1 MVSIDLYLN
10 ETTRHAH
17 LILPPTFALE
27 HANYDLVFHALAV
40 RNTVKYSPPLFRAET
55 GTREDWQILLDLATR
70 LETARGGGRLR
81 PALKRA
87 LLKAIGPDGILAFL
101 LRKGPYGAGFLPFRR
116 GLTLGQ
122 VKGAPHGLD
131 LGALEPAL
139 PGRLYTRGRRI
150 DLAPERLRED
160 VARAATALTLPP
172 KPAELCLV
180 GRRDL
185 RSNNS
190 WMHNSP
196 RLTKGRDRCTLHMH
210 PRDASERRLASGQRV
225 RISSRTGS
233 VLAAL
238 EVTED
243 MMPGVVSLPH
253 GWGHDRTGTRLSVA
267 QATPGVSLN
276 DLTDESLVDTLC
288 GNARFSGLPV
298 EVSGSAGRPHP

>member
-40 RNTVKYSPPLFRAET
+40 RNTVKYSPPLFPTES
-55 GTREDWQILLDLATR
+55 GSREDWQILLELATR
-70 LETARGGGRLR
+70 LEAARDAGRFR

-87 LLKAIGPDGILAFL
+87 LIKAIGPDGILAFL
-101 LRKGPYGAGFLPFRR
+101 LRIGPYGAGFLPFRP
-116 GLTLGQ
+116 GLTLRQ
-122 VKGAPHGLD
+122 VKGAPHGID

-139 PGRLYTRGRRI
+139 PRRLYTRGRRI
-150 DLAPERLRED
+150 DLAPERLLED
-160 VARAATALTLPP
+160 VGRATASLALPQ

-190 WMHNSP
+190 WMHNSL
-196 RLTKGRDRCTLHMH
+196 RLTKGRDRCTLQMH
-210 PRDASERRLASGQRV
+210 PEDARERHLASGQRV
-225 RISSRTGS
+225 RIRSRTGS

-238 EVTED
+238 EVTEV
-243 MMPGVVSLPH
+243 MMRGVVSLPH
-253 GWGHDRTGTRLSVA
+253 GWGHDRAGTRLSVA

-276 DLTDESLVDTLC
+276 DLTDESLVDTLS
-288 GNARFSGLPV
+288 GNARFSGVPV
-298 EVSGSAGRPHP
+298 KVAGAG